1 MHTGQHYFSKEKLK
15 ELLRKFEAEETMTR
29 LGAKELKGFEK
40 VFLNPGE
47 TKQVTVV
54 LDRRAFSYYDVTGQ
68 QWTVAP
74 GDFDIYV
81 GRSSVQIELS
91 GKTPFP
97 LPVAAR

>member
-1 MHTGQHYFSKEKLK
+1 M
-15 ELLRKFEAEETMTR
+15 
-29 LGAKELKGFEK
+29 
-40 VFLNPGE
+40 
-47 TKQVTVV
+47 V